1 VNPLR
6 AFAAKNNWLFS
17 KVPMAFGYCYL
28 GLLVAPGEVGN
39 KAALHLAT
47 MLFVFLGSG
56 LFVRYFN
63 DFCDID
69 QDRKAGKQN
78 IARGDHSAI
87 RWLKLSGYT
96 AIIPVALWFSAAPFP
111 LYLLMGVQHL
121 LYLLYS
127 IPPIRLKEKGWSGLV
142 CDAAYG
148 HAVPAAVGFAFGY
161 TAGAKSSPES
171 LWMHIAFAVLSQFA
185 LGIIN
190 ILYHQIE
197 DHPKDKKAG
206 VLTWVALKTP
216 ATALKIGF
224 NRYAPLALASLGG
237 FYLYWGINGFPVLAL
252 ALLLTLFL
260 ISAAWFSNTA
270 NPPARHSPRLL
281 ALNELTEIWAP
292 LYTITALVFQD
303 HRFIYLL
310 LLHTFM
316 FYRIIFPFVFY
327 YFRRLGSGLQWLSG
341 QLVYFYYHKLL
352 VLYARLKKRFFS

>member
-1 VNPLR
+1 
-6 AFAAKNNWLFS
+6 
-17 KVPMAFGYCYL
+17 MAFGYCYL
-28 GLLVAPGEVGN
+28 GLLVAPGEVEN

-63 DFCDID
+63 DFCDIN
-69 QDRKAGKQN
+69 QDRKAGKHN
-78 IARGDHSAI
+78 IARDDRPAI

-96 AIIPVALWFSAAPFP
+96 AAIPVALWLSAAPFP

-127 IPPIRLKEKGWSGLV
+127 IPPVRLKEKGWPGLV

-161 TAGAKSSPES
+161 TAGAESSSES
-171 LWMHIAFAVLSQFA
+171 LWKYIVFAALSQFA

-190 ILYHQIE
+190 IIYHQIK
-197 DHPKDKKAG
+197 DYPKDKKAG
-206 VLTWVALKTP
+206 VHTWVVHVTPARALKMG
-216 ATALKIGF
+216 I

-237 FYLYWGINGFPVLAL
+237 YYLYWGINGHPVLAL
-252 ALLLTLFL
+252 ALLSILFL
-260 ISAAWFSNTA
+260 SSAIWFRNTG
-270 NPPARHSPRLL
+270 NPPARQSPGLF
-281 ALNELTEIWAP
+281 ALNELTEVWAP
-292 LYTITALVFQD
+292 LYTVIALVFQD
-303 HRFIYLL
+303 HRFFYLL
-310 LLHTFM
+310 LLHTLM

-327 YFRRLGSGLQWLSG
+327 YVRRLGSGLQWLNG
-341 QLVYFYYHKLL
+341 RLVYFYYHKLL